1 MSSSDSSL
9 SPRRANH
16 PRRFDRRELVRE
28 LAGSAGALAALSVIP
43 APAAAALPEMP
54 YWMLDLVRER
64 LGTTAPREGR
74 VELALPDR
82 ADTGLSVPLEVSV
95 PGSPMTAED
104 HVKSMHVL
112 TTRNPQPPRHRLLA
126 HPALGGCA
134 GRAAHPPRAEP
145 VRLRV
150 RAHERRIRVDDR
162 KARVGVSRRVRGRD
176 LPPRRRAGEA
186 EAQVNVGRRR
196 ADEGAERRVASGR
209 SGAEMTA
216 GRRIPH
222 EVAVSRMAGERNGR
236 SWTA

>member
-112 TTRNPQPPRHRLLA
+112 TTRNPQPLVTDYWLTPRSGVA
-126 HPALGGCA
+126 
-134 GRAAHPPRAEP
+134 
-145 VRLRV
+145 RV
-150 RAHERRIRVDDR
+150 AQRIRLAQSQYVFAF
-162 KARVGVSRRVRGRD
+162 ARMSDESAWMTAKHVSVSLGACAVEIF
-176 LPPRRRAGEA
+176 LP
-186 EAQVNVGRRR
+186 
-196 ADEGAERRVASGR
+196 DAERAKRKR
-209 SGAEMTA
+209 K
-216 GRRIPH
+216 
-222 EVAVSRMAGERNGR
+222 
-236 SWTA
+236 